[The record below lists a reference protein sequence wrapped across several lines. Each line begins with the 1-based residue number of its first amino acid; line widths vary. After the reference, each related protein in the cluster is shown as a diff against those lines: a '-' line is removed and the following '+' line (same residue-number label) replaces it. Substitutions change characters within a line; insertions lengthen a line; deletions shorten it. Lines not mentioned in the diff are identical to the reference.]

1 MSFCVSPRLSSLNCA
16 SSSQDCQGEDD
27 LFGETPQMVVAD
39 CDADSVVDAESARV
53 VLFRLSR
60 KFVCLPWSNFSLCV
74 PLHREMYHFVGA
86 FCHLG
91 AHVQAGSY
99 QASMPMWSFRR
110 AGSSELTEV
119 VSPTANRSLG
129 SNLPAKGP
137 LSKNTA
143 AQAP

>member
-1 MSFCVSPRLSSLNCA
+1 VKVTA
-16 SSSQDCQGEDD
+16 DCQGEDD

-39 CDADSVVDAESARV
+39 CDADSVVDAES
-53 VLFRLSR
+53 
-60 KFVCLPWSNFSLCV
+60 
-74 PLHREMYHFVGA
+74 
-86 FCHLG
+86 
-91 AHVQAGSY
+91 AGSY